1 MPLLEPAGARAQP
14 GPSFLRPS
22 LRKGRGASP
31 SRACV
36 WQSRAPAR
44 DEMRMRHWQETNAS
58 PRATENPAAC
68 EPSVLCSEYSEAGEG
83 SRALLH
89 ATRTPNCEDALLG
102 LGTWAY
108 QKLFK
113 NRMNFKIFLKVK
125 KKVQRLAK

>member
-1 MPLLEPAGARAQP
+1 MNRTDTCRCWSLQEPEHSLARA
-14 GPSFLRPS
+14 SCVRPC
-22 LRKGRGASP
+22 GRAEVP
-31 SRACV
+31 PPAARACGGAAH
-36 WQSRAPAR
+36 QPR

-89 ATRTPNCEDALLG
+89 ATRSPNCEDALLG

-113 NRMNFKIFLKVK
+113 NGMNFKIFFKS
-125 KKVQRLAK
+125 

>member
-1 MPLLEPAGARAQP
+1 MRC
-14 GPSFLRPS
+14 
-22 LRKGRGASP
+22 
-31 SRACV
+31 ACGTGKK
-36 WQSRAPAR
+36 QTRRLGHP
-44 DEMRMRHWQETNAS
+44 
-58 PRATENPAAC
+58 ENPAAC

-89 ATRTPNCEDALLG
+89 ATRGPNCEDALLG

-113 NRMNFKIFLKVK
+113 NGMNFKIFLKVK